1 MIGPSES
8 FLQSRTTVALDE
20 ASKLPL
26 LLAIIEG
33 TRELYNEY
41 NEAFDSMGTK
51 SNFMFEID
59 SSSAMFGLV
68 KQKEGYA
75 ILSFA
80 MVHQLVS
87 ESEVT
92 SAVIVDLT
100 LERTLYLA
108 TPTNKPQTSLCQAVE
123 KEIIDL
129 VSKFSNKAQWRFIPS
144 K

>member
-1 MIGPSES
+1 M
-8 FLQSRTTVALDE
+8 QSRTTVALDE

-33 TRELYNEY
+33 TRKLYNE
-41 NEAFDSMGTK
+41 ASDSMGTK
-51 SNFMFEID
+51 PNVMFEID
-59 SSSAMFGLV
+59 SPGAMFSLV

-100 LERTLYLA
+100 IERTLYLA
-108 TPTNKPQTSLCQAVE
+108 TPTNKPQTSLCRAVE
-123 KEIIDL
+123 REIIDL
-129 VSKFSNKAQWRFIPS
+129 GSKFCNKAQSRFIPS
-144 K
+144 KSF